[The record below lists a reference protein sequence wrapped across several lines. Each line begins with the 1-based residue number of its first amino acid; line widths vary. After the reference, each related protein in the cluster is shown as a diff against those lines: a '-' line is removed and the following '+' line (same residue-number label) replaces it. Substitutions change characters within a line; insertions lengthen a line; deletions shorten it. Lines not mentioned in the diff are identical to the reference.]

1 MVPQGFLVVY
11 LIANAAGLA
20 LLELGYF
27 LPRVARW
34 AWVGIF
40 VWAATV
46 NTMTASVEPW
56 VYLAYG
62 GLTPSAW
69 YQHFIA
75 GWFSRHIREMV
86 LSIAAGQLAIAILLA
101 RDGRAR
107 RLGVVGATI
116 FLLAIAPLGVG
127 SGFPFSLSAIASLL
141 IMERRLRPLRLASPA
156 SQFVPAPDA
165 SDAHEI
171 LIHAPADA
179 VFERAANIDVRS
191 LPLVRAIFWLRS
203 TIIGDRPVGRARAP
217 QGIVAE
223 TRSLGWGVLRYEPGR
238 VLVMAAATRPWQK
251 NVTFR
256 AIAPEAFR
264 TFAEPNLVKIVWTLE
279 AERLAPTLTLLRTET
294 RAEATDAHARRRFTL
309 YWVVFC
315 IGIHVIRWNML
326 RAIRRDAERGV
337 APDSTQPARAFAGST
352 LDDLSVTT
360 PTGAFAKNKK

>member
-1 MVPQGFLVVY
+1 MVPQEFLVVY
-11 LIANAAGLA
+11 LIANVVGLV

-46 NTMTASVEPW
+46 NTITAATEPW

-62 GLTPSAW
+62 GLTPSTW
-69 YQHFIA
+69 YQAFIF
-75 GWFSRHIREMV
+75 GWFSRHIAEFV
-86 LSIAAGQLAIAILLA
+86 LTIAVGQLVIAILLA

-107 RLGVVGATI
+107 RIGVIGATI

-141 IMERRLRPLRLASPA
+141 IMERRLRPLRQGSPA
-156 SQFVPAPDA
+156 SQFVPAPDS

-171 LIHAPADA
+171 VIHAPAAA
-179 VFERAANIDVRS
+179 VFECASNVDLGS

-203 TIIGDRPVGRARAP
+203 KIIRDRPVDRVP

-223 TRSLGWGVLRYEPGR
+223 MRSLGWGVLRHEPGR
-238 VLVMAAATRPWQK
+238 LLVFGAATRPWQK
-251 NVTFR
+251 NATFA

-279 AERLAPTLTLLRTET
+279 VEPLGPMLTRLRTET
-294 RAEATDAHARRRFTL
+294 RAEATDAHARRIFTL

-315 IGIHVIRWNML
+315 VGIHFIRWNML
-326 RAIRRDAERGV
+326 RAIRREAERG
-337 APDSTQPARAFAGST
+337 ATESTGGNGVFHTEERWQR
-352 LDDLSVTT
+352 
-360 PTGAFAKNKK
+360 

>member
-1 MVPQGFLVVY
+1 MIPQEFLVVY
-11 LIANAAGLA
+11 LIANAIGLA

-34 AWVGIF
+34 VWIGIF

-46 NTMTASVEPW
+46 NTMTAALEPW

-62 GLTPSAW
+62 GLTPSTW
-69 YQHFIA
+69 YRDFIA
-75 GWFSRHIREMV
+75 GWFSRHIPEVV

-107 RLGVVGATI
+107 RVGVIGATT
-116 FLLAIAPLGVG
+116 FLIAIAPLGVG

-141 IMERRLRPLRLASPA
+141 IMERGLRPLRQGSPA
-156 SQFVPAPDA
+156 GQFVPAPDA

-171 LIHAPADA
+171 VIHAPADA
-179 VFERAANIDVRS
+179 VFERAANIDIGS

-203 TIIGDRPVGRARAP
+203 KIIGDTTVDRVP

-223 TRSLGWGVLRYEPGR
+223 TRSLGWGVLRDEPGR
-238 VLVMAAATRPWQK
+238 VLVMGAATRPWQK

-279 AERLAPTLTLLRTET
+279 VDRLGPKLTRLRTET
-294 RAEATDAHARRRFTL
+294 RAQATDAHARRRFTL

-315 IGIHVIRWNML
+315 VGIHFIRWNML
-326 RAIRRDAERGV
+326 RAVRRDAERG
-337 APDSTQPARAFAGST
+337 A
-352 LDDLSVTT
+352 
-360 PTGAFAKNKK
+360 TGLHSAHA

>member
-1 MVPQGFLVVY
+1 MIPQEFLIVY
-11 LIANAAGLA
+11 LIANVVGLA

-40 VWAATV
+40 IWAATV
-46 NTMTASVEPW
+46 NTLTAAAEPW

-62 GLTPSAW
+62 QLTPSTW
-69 YQHFIA
+69 YQDFIA
-75 GWFSRHIREMV
+75 GWFSRHIPGFV
-86 LSIAAGQLAIAILLA
+86 LSIAAGQLTIAILLA

-107 RLGVVGATI
+107 RLGVIGATI

-141 IMERRLRPLRLASPA
+141 IMERRLRPLRQGSPA
-156 SQFVPAPDA
+156 GQFVPAPDA
-165 SDAHEI
+165 SDSHEI
-171 LIHAPADA
+171 LIHAPAAA
-179 VFERAANIDVRS
+179 VFERAANIDVGS

-203 TIIGDRPVGRARAP
+203 KIIGDRAIARPP

-223 TRSLGWGVLRYEPGR
+223 TTSLGWGMLRYEPGR
-238 VLVMAAATRPWQK
+238 VLVMGAATRPWQR
-251 NVTFR
+251 NATFR

-264 TFAEPNLVKIVWTLE
+264 GFAEPNLVKIVWTLE
-279 AERLAPTLTLLRTET
+279 VEPLGPTLTRLRTET

-315 IGIHVIRWNML
+315 TGIHFIRWNML
-326 RAIRRDAERGV
+326 WAIRRDAERGV
-337 APDSTQPARAFAGST
+337 TALT
-352 LDDLSVTT
+352 SVRV
-360 PTGAFAKNKK
+360 